1 MTAHPDGPW
10 VAQQARQCV
19 WELLEREMTFRHLI
33 HDRYSKYTDV
43 FDTVLT
49 SERINVIRTL
59 VRAPNANA
67 FAERWVRTL
76 R

>member
-1 MTAHPDGPW
+1 
-10 VAQQARQCV
+10 
-19 WELLEREMTFRHLI
+19 MTFRHLI